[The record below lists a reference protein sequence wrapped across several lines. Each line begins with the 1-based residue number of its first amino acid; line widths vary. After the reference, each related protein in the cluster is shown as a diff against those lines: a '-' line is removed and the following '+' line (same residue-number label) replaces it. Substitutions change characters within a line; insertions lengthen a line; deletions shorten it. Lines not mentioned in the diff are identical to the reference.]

1 MRQENNNSRRRGVKI
16 SFEGVDGSGKT
27 TQTLLI
33 QERLEK
39 MGYCV
44 FRAPDNSDTSG
55 DGLDGRILTI
65 LREGRDRF
73 FRIGYPVTEN
83 LLLASRAA
91 YLDEVETAPKLES
104 GYVVLADR
112 DIDTFIAY
120 GIPGL
125 CDSYPNKDPSKLM
138 DWMISVVS
146 FGRIWPDLTLFF
158 KPNLEQFL
166 PRATVGVYEAHQKED
181 FKPEDWTF
189 MKQTVIYY
197 EWLRERFPE
206 RIQVFDITD
215 KNTEEVFDKL
225 LHIIIPF
232 LEKRDVPRNKAK

>member
-1 MRQENNNSRRRGVKI
+1 MSQENKNFNYPGVKI

-33 QERLEK
+33 QEHLER
-39 MGYCV
+39 MGYSI
-44 FRAPDNSDTSG
+44 FRAPDNSDASG

-65 LREGRDRF
+65 LREEKDRF

-91 YLDEVETAPKLES
+91 YLDEIETVPKLES
-104 GYVVLADR
+104 GLVVLADR
-112 DIDTFIAY
+112 DIDTFITY

-125 CDSYPNKDPSKLM
+125 RESNPNEDPSKLM

-146 FGRIWPDLTLFF
+146 LGRTWPDLTLLF
-158 KPNLEQFL
+158 KPNLDQFL
-166 PRATVGVYEAHQKED
+166 SRATVGVYETHQKEN

-189 MKQTVIYY
+189 MEQAAIYY
-197 EWLRERFPE
+197 EWLRDRFPD

-215 KNTEEVFDKL
+215 KNKEEVFEEL
-225 LHIIIPF
+225 LRVIIPF
-232 LEKRDVPRNKAK
+232 LEERDVPKSKAE